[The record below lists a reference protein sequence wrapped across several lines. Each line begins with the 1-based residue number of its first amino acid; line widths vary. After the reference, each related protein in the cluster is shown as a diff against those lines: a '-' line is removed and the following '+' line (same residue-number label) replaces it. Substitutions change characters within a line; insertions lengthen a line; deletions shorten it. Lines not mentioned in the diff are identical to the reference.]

1 MAMTLEK
8 LPLPKE
14 LATAVVNKAKDTS
27 TIAALSP
34 SSPMIFTD
42 KDFLMFNGK
51 SEAEVVAEGQ
61 AKGSYEQD
69 TTTVSAKRFKV
80 QTTTRVTNELQWAD
94 EDNRTQIIQAIQL
107 DQAEAIGR
115 ALDYVIYHA
124 INPKTGDK
132 LTGYDALADSAVQ
145 VPYSEDDEIA
155 NVDALSDALN
165 QTYDVNAVAM
175 SRTWASRLRK
185 VRVPA
190 TGMRFYPEIP
200 LNLQAGSLDGIT
212 AATSGTVNG
221 AKAKT
226 PTGVL
231 ALMGDFSLIKWG
243 MVRDMYATMIPYGD
257 PDAVGTDLQNVNMVA
272 YRTEAVFAYAVLDP
286 KGFAV
291 LKETTEAGA

>member
-8 LPLPKE
+8 LPLPRE

-61 AKGSYEQD
+61 SKGSYEQD

-94 EDNRTQIIQAIQL
+94 EDNRTQIIEAIQL
-107 DQAEAIGR
+107 DQAAAIGR

-124 INPKTGDK
+124 VNPKDGEP
-132 LTGYDALADSAVQ
+132 LTGYDALTAGAVQ
-145 VPYSEDDEIA
+145 VPAGDDEIA
-155 NVDALSDALN
+155 NVDALADALN
-165 QTYDVNAVAM
+165 QTYDVNGVAL

-185 VRVPA
+185 VRVPS

-221 AKAKT
+221 TKAKT

-243 MVRDMYATMIPYGD
+243 MVRDMFATVIPYGD
-257 PDAVGTDLQNVNMVA
+257 PDHAGTDLQNVNMVA

-286 KGFAV
+286 NGFAV
-291 LKETTEAGA
+291 LKTPAGEGA

>member
-8 LPLPKE
+8 LPLPRE
-14 LATAVVNKAKDTS
+14 LATAVVSKARDTS

-42 KDFLMFNGK
+42 KDFLMFNGR

-69 TTTVSAKRFKV
+69 TTVVSAKRFKV

-94 EDNRTQIIQAIQL
+94 EDNRTQIVEAIQL
-107 DQAEAIGR
+107 DQAAAIGR

-124 INPKTGDK
+124 VNPKDGET
-132 LTGYDALADSAVQ
+132 LAGYDALTAGAVQ
-145 VPYSEDDEIA
+145 VPAGDDDIA

-165 QTYDVNAVAM
+165 QTYDINGVAL
-175 SRTWASRLRK
+175 SRTWAARLRK

-291 LKETTEAGA
+291 LKTATEAGA

>member
-1 MAMTLEK
+1 MAMTSDRI
-8 LPLPKE
+8 PLPRE

-27 TIAALSP
+27 TIATLSP
-34 SSPMIFTD
+34 SSPMVFTD

-61 AKGSYEQD
+61 SKSSYEQD
-69 TTTVSAKRFKV
+69 VTTVSAKRFKV

-94 EDNRTQIIQAIQL
+94 EDARTQIVQAIQL
-107 DQAEAIGR
+107 DQAQAIGR
-115 ALDYVIYHA
+115 ALDYVIYHGL
-124 INPKTGDK
+124 NPKSGEA
-132 LTGYDALADSAVQ
+132 LTGYDPLTASAVQ

-165 QTYDVNAVAM
+165 QTYDINAVAL

-185 VRVPA
+185 VRVPS

-200 LNLQAGSLDGIT
+200 LNLQTGSLDGIT

-226 PTGVL
+226 DTGVL
-231 ALMGDFSLIKWG
+231 AIMGDFSLIQWG
-243 MVRDMYATMIPYGD
+243 MVRDMFATVIPYGD
-257 PDAVGTDLQNVNMVA
+257 PDNAGTDLQNVNMVA

-291 LKETTEAGA
+291 LKATTEAGA

>member
-61 AKGSYEQD
+61 SKGSYEQD

-94 EDNRTQIIQAIQL
+94 EDNRTQIIEAIQL
-107 DQAEAIGR
+107 DQAAAIGR

-124 INPKTGDK
+124 INPKDGEA
-132 LTGYDALADSAVQ
+132 LTGYDALTAGAVQ
-145 VPYSEDDEIA
+145 VSAGDDEIA
-155 NVDALSDALN
+155 NVDALADALN
-165 QTYDVNAVAM
+165 QTYDINGVAL

-185 VRVPA
+185 VRVPS

-221 AKAKT
+221 TKAKT

-243 MVRDMYATMIPYGD
+243 MVRDMFATMIPYGD
-257 PDAVGTDLQNVNMVA
+257 PDHAGTDLQNVNMVA

-291 LKETTEAGA
+291 LKTPTGEGA

>member
-8 LPLPKE
+8 LPLPRE

-61 AKGSYEQD
+61 SKGSYEQD

-94 EDNRTQIIQAIQL
+94 EDNRTQIIEAIQL
-107 DQAEAIGR
+107 DQAAAIGR

-124 INPKTGDK
+124 VNPKDGEP
-132 LTGYDALADSAVQ
+132 LTGYDALTAGAVQ
-145 VPYSEDDEIA
+145 VPAGDDEIA
-155 NVDALSDALN
+155 NVDALADALN
-165 QTYDVNAVAM
+165 QTYDVNGVAL

-185 VRVPA
+185 VRVPS

-221 AKAKT
+221 TKAKT

-243 MVRDMYATMIPYGD
+243 MVRDMFATVIPYGD
-257 PDAVGTDLQNVNMVA
+257 PDHAGTDLQNVNMVA

-291 LKETTEAGA
+291 LKTPAGEGA

>member
-42 KDFLMFNGK
+42 QDFLMFNGK

-61 AKGSYEQD
+61 SKSSYEQD
-69 TTTVSAKRFKV
+69 TTVVSAKRFKV

-94 EDNRTQIIQAIQL
+94 EDNRTQIIEAIQL
-107 DQAEAIGR
+107 DQAAAIGR

-124 INPKTGDK
+124 INPKDGEA
-132 LTGYDALADSAVQ
+132 LTGYDALTTNAVQ
-145 VPYSEDDEIA
+145 VPAGDDEIA

-165 QTYDVNAVAM
+165 QTYDINGVAL

-185 VRVPA
+185 VRVPS

-221 AKAKT
+221 TKAKT

-243 MVRDMYATMIPYGD
+243 MVRDMFATMIPYGD
-257 PDAVGTDLQNVNMVA
+257 PDHAGTDLQNVNMVA

-291 LKETTEAGA
+291 LKTPTGEGA

>member
-8 LPLPKE
+8 LPLPRE

-27 TIAALSP
+27 TVAALSP

-42 KDFLMFNGK
+42 RDFLMFNGR

-61 AKGSYEQD
+61 SKGSYEQD
-69 TTTVSAKRFKV
+69 TTVVSAKRFKV

-94 EDNRTQIIQAIQL
+94 EDNRTQIIEAIQL
-107 DQAEAIGR
+107 DQAAAIGS

-124 INPKTGDK
+124 VNPKGGEP
-132 LTGYDALADSAVQ
+132 LTGYDALTAGAVQ
-145 VPYSEDDEIA
+145 VPAGDDEIA
-155 NVDALSDALN
+155 NVDALADALN
-165 QTYDVNAVAM
+165 QTYDVNGVAL

-185 VRVPA
+185 VRVPS

-221 AKAKT
+221 TKAKT

-243 MVRDMYATMIPYGD
+243 MVRDMFATVIPYGD
-257 PDAVGTDLQNVNMVA
+257 PDNAGTDLQNVNMVA

-291 LKETTEAGA
+291 LKTPAGEGA

>member
-8 LPLPKE
+8 LPLPRE

-61 AKGSYEQD
+61 SKGSYEQD

-94 EDNRTQIIQAIQL
+94 EDNRTQIIEAIQL
-107 DQAEAIGR
+107 DQAAAIGR

-124 INPKTGDK
+124 VNPKDGET
-132 LTGYDALADSAVQ
+132 LTGYDALTAQAKAVTAG
-145 VPYSEDDEIA
+145 DDEIA
-155 NVDALSDALN
+155 NVDALADALN
-165 QTYDVNAVAM
+165 QTYDVNGVAL

-185 VRVPA
+185 VRVPS

-221 AKAKT
+221 TKAKT

-243 MVRDMYATMIPYGD
+243 MVRDMFATMIPYGD
-257 PDAVGTDLQNVNMVA
+257 PDHAGTDLQNVNMVA

-286 KGFAV
+286 NGFAV
-291 LKETTEAGA
+291 LKEA

>member
-8 LPLPKE
+8 LPLPGE

-61 AKGSYEQD
+61 SKGSYEQD

-94 EDNRTQIIQAIQL
+94 EDNRTQIIEAIQL
-107 DQAEAIGR
+107 DQAAAIGR

-124 INPKTGDK
+124 INPKDGEP
-132 LTGYDALADSAVQ
+132 LAGYDALAAQAVQ
-145 VPYSEDDEIA
+145 VPAGDDEIA
-155 NVDALSDALN
+155 NVDALADALN
-165 QTYDVNAVAM
+165 QTYDVNGVAL

-185 VRVPA
+185 VRVPS

-221 AKAKT
+221 TKAKT

-243 MVRDMYATMIPYGD
+243 MVRDMFATMIPYGD
-257 PDAVGTDLQNVNMVA
+257 PDHAGTDLQNVNMVA

-286 KGFAV
+286 NGFAV
-291 LKETTEAGA
+291 LKTPAGEGA